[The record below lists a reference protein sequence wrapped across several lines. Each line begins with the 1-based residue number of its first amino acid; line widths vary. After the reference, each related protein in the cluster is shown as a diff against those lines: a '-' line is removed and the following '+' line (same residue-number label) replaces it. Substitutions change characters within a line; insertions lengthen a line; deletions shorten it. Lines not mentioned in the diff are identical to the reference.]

1 MSDGEAA
8 GGFLRRAPFPKR
20 LLKLTSLVTFLF
32 SDKKVTLRT
41 KQICKKT
48 YTLLINMSMKRTK
61 LDNWICELEALP
73 ELTREGLESLQ
84 LRRLN
89 ETLARVKAR
98 DGFYR
103 DYPEKLDSLEDLQK
117 LPFTRAEDLSVHP
130 GKFLLTSQSEVSRVI
145 SGATSGTTGPAKRV
159 FYTEKDTEQT
169 IGLFTAGISEM
180 LAAGEKCFI
189 AFPFTGPFGLG
200 DLIAQAVERLGGIPI
215 RAGFGQTFGEM
226 LDLLKETQPE
236 TYIGFPVTLL
246 SLIRLCRE
254 AFPIHRALVSGDA
267 CPKGVMEELEMALG
281 NRLYP
286 HYGSR
291 ECGLG
296 GAVTCSAFEGMHLRE
311 NHIIPEIIDG
321 QGNVLSDGEFGELV
335 LTTIGADAMPL
346 IRYRTG
352 DYTRIL
358 PPCKCGG
365 ITKRLDTVSRREG
378 KLSMEELDSRLFRIQ
393 GVVDYKASFDGR
405 LIIEARTLCNDVQ
418 MQIFDTAKAL
428 YPDLQMEVH
437 TASCLHSDRPM
448 YLGKRHIVQ
457 L

>member
-1 MSDGEAA
+1 
-8 GGFLRRAPFPKR
+8 
-20 LLKLTSLVTFLF
+20 
-32 SDKKVTLRT
+32 
-41 KQICKKT
+41 
-48 YTLLINMSMKRTK
+48 MKRTN
-61 LDNWICELEALP
+61 LDTWIETTEGIP
-73 ELTREGLESLQ
+73 HLTRENLEQLQ

-89 ETLARVKAR
+89 EMLKRLKDR
-98 DGFYR
+98 GGFYKN
-103 DYPEKLDSLEDLQK
+103 YPEKLDSLADLQK
-117 LPFTRAEDLSVHP
+117 LPFTRAEDLSAYP

-159 FYTEKDTEQT
+159 FYTQKDTQQT

-200 DLIAQAVERLGGIPI
+200 DLIAQAVERLGGVPI
-215 RAGFGQTFGEM
+215 KAGFGQSWGEM
-226 LDLLKETQPE
+226 LAFLKETQPE

-246 SLIRLCRE
+246 SLIRIYGE
-254 AFPIHRALVSGDA
+254 NFPINRALVSGDA
-267 CPKGVMEELEMALG
+267 CPAGVMEELEMALG
-281 NRLYP
+281 SKLYP

-311 NHIIPEIIDG
+311 NHIIPEIIDE
-321 QGNVLSDGEFGELV
+321 QGNVLPDGEYGELV

-352 DYTRIL
+352 DFTRIL

-365 ITKRLDTVSRREG
+365 VTKRLDTVSRREG
-378 KLSMEELDSRLFRIQ
+378 ELSIEELDSQLFRIPDLA
-393 GVVDYKASFDGR
+393 DYRASFDER
-405 LIIEARTLCNDVQ
+405 LIIEARTLCEGVQ
-418 MQIFDTAKAL
+418 MQIFSAAKTV
-428 YPDLQMEVH
+428 YPDLQMGVH
-437 TASCLHSDRPM
+437 TSSCLHSERPM

>member
-1 MSDGEAA
+1 
-8 GGFLRRAPFPKR
+8 
-20 LLKLTSLVTFLF
+20 
-32 SDKKVTLRT
+32 
-41 KQICKKT
+41 
-48 YTLLINMSMKRTK
+48 MKRTN
-61 LDNWICELEALP
+61 LDTWIETTERIP
-73 ELTREGLESLQ
+73 HLTRENLEQLQ
-84 LRRLN
+84 LHRLD
-89 ETLARVKAR
+89 EMLKRLKDR
-98 DGFYR
+98 GGFYK
-103 DYPEKLDSLEDLQK
+103 DYPEKLASLADLRN
-117 LPFTRAEDLSVHP
+117 LPFTTAADLSAYP

-215 RAGFGQTFGEM
+215 WAGFGQTWGEM
-226 LDLLKETQPE
+226 LALLKETQPE

-246 SLIRLCRE
+246 SLARLYGKD
-254 AFPIHRALVSGDA
+254 FPVKRALVSGDA
-267 CPKGVMEELEMALG
+267 CPAGVMEELEKMLG
-281 NRLYP
+281 SKLYP

-296 GAVTCSAFEGMHLRE
+296 GAVTCPAFEGMHLRE
-311 NHIIPEIIDG
+311 NHIIPEIIDE
-321 QGNVLSDGEFGELV
+321 QGNVLPDGEYGELV

-352 DYTRIL
+352 DFTRIL

-365 ITKRLDTVSRREG
+365 ITKRLDTVSRRERE
-378 KLSMEELDSRLFRIQ
+378 LSMEELDSRLFRIPEL
-393 GVVDYKASFDGR
+393 VDYRASFDGK
-405 LIIEARTLCNDVQ
+405 LTIEARTLCEGVQ
-418 MQIFDTAKAL
+418 RQIYDGAKEI
-428 YPDLQMEVH
+428 YPELQVNVH
-437 TASCLHSDRPM
+437 TSLCRQSDRPM

-457 L
+457 E